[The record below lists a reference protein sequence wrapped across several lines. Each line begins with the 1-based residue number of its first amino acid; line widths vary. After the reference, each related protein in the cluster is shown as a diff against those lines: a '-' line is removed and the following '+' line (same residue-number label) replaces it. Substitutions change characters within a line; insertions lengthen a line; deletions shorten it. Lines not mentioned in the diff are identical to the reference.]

1 MTDRCKYF
9 HQMVSALS
17 IFLALSLAVHA
28 EPTVTA
34 KYLYTLSN
42 FSGAV
47 PVTVPSISID
57 ESAREV
63 YVATGDAVRVFNEQG
78 MEVYRFGSG
87 DTVIRNIYDVAVL
100 RDGTILL
107 LSYFY
112 DSNKNYSPR
121 IERCNYRGEPS
132 AMVEL
137 QGVPT
142 EHSGFRPTRILYRG
156 GLLYL
161 ADLSAMKIV
170 VISEAGEYRDAYDL
184 AALIGIGEQQD
195 DAGMFDFSV
204 DREGAILFTSPVL
217 GRAYRIAQDR
227 KVEVFGKRGS
237 TPGRFGIPTSVIS
250 DDAGRYYVSDSL
262 RCVIIVF
269 DHQFNFITEFG
280 ARGRRPENLI
290 GPRSLAL
297 DSAGRLYIAQL
308 GKRGVS
314 VYRIASN

>member
-1 MTDRCKYF
+1 MTDHCRF
-9 HQMVSALS
+9 VLRTLPALGMLLSLS
-17 IFLALSLAVHA
+17 IAGHA
-28 EPTVTA
+28 ETTLSA
-34 KYLYTLSN
+34 MYLYTLSN

-47 PVTVPSISID
+47 PVSAPNISID
-57 ESAREV
+57 ESASEV

-78 MEVYRFGSG
+78 MEVYRFGSD
-87 DTVIRNIYDVAVL
+87 DTLQRNIYDAAVM

-107 LSYFY
+107 LSYSY
-112 DSNKNYSPR
+112 DSNKSYSPR

-132 AMVEL
+132 ATVEL
-137 QGVPT
+137 QGVPG
-142 EHSGFRPTRILYRG
+142 EHSRFRPTRMLYRG

-170 VISEAGEYRDAYDL
+170 VISEAGAYRDAYDL

-314 VYRIASN
+314 VFRIAGN

>member
-1 MTDRCKYF
+1 
-9 HQMVSALS
+9 
-17 IFLALSLAVHA
+17 
-28 EPTVTA
+28 
-34 KYLYTLSN
+34 
-42 FSGAV
+42 
-47 PVTVPSISID
+47 
-57 ESAREV
+57 
-63 YVATGDAVRVFNEQG
+63 

-87 DTVIRNIYDVAVL
+87 DSVIRNIYDVAVL
-100 RDGTILL
+100 QDGTILL

-132 AMVEL
+132 ATVEL
-137 QGVPT
+137 RGVPA
-142 EHSGFRPTRILYRG
+142 EHSGFRPTRILSLG

-161 ADLSAMKIV
+161 ADLSAMKVLLIT
-170 VISEAGEYRDAYDL
+170 EAGEYRDAYDL
-184 AALIGIGEQQD
+184 AALIGISEQRE

>member
-1 MTDRCKYF
+1 MLL
-9 HQMVSALS
+9 ALS
-17 IFLALSLAVHA
+17 IEGDA
-28 EPTVTA
+28 EPAVTA

-47 PVTVPSISID
+47 PVSVPNISID

-63 YVATGDAVRVFNEQG
+63 YVATGDAVRIFNEQG
-78 MEVYRFGSG
+78 MEIYRFGSG

-100 RDGTILL
+100 QDGTILL
-107 LSYFY
+107 LSYSY
-112 DSNKNYSPR
+112 DSSKGYSPR
-121 IERCNYRGEPS
+121 IERCNYRGESP
-132 AMVEL
+132 ATLEL
-137 QGVPT
+137 QGVPA
-142 EHSGFRPTRILYRG
+142 EHSEFRPTRMHCRG

-161 ADLSAMKIV
+161 ADLSAMKIL
-170 VISEAGEYRDAYDL
+170 VITEAGEYRDAYDL
-184 AALIGIGEQQD
+184 AALIGITGQRE

-204 DREGAILFTSPVL
+204 DREGAILFTSPIL
-217 GRAYRIAQDR
+217 GRAYRITQDR
-227 KVEVFGKRGS
+227 KVDVFGKRGS
-237 TPGRFGIPTSVIS
+237 TAGRFGIPTSVIS
-250 DDAGRYYVSDSL
+250 DDAGRYYVSDTL
-262 RCVIIVF
+262 RCVIMVF

-280 ARGRRPENLI
+280 ARGRRPEDLI

>member
-1 MTDRCKYF
+1 MPVF
-9 HQMVSALS
+9 VIL
-17 IFLALSLAVHA
+17 LALSADGQA
-28 EPTVTA
+28 ETTISA
-34 KYLYTLSN
+34 TYLYNLSN

-47 PVTVPSISID
+47 PVSVPTITID
-57 ESAREV
+57 KEAREV

-78 MEVYRFGSG
+78 MEVYRFGSD
-87 DTVIRNIYDVAVL
+87 DTVMRNIYDVSVL

-107 LSYFY
+107 LSYSY
-112 DSNKNYSPR
+112 DADKNYTFR

-132 AMVEL
+132 ATVQLRGIPAEYSDL
-137 QGVPT
+137 
-142 EHSGFRPTRILYRG
+142 RPTRMLSRD

-161 ADLSAMKIV
+161 ADLNAMKIV
-170 VISEAGEYRDAYDL
+170 VITETGAYCEAYDL
-184 AALIGIGEQQD
+184 AALIGLNGQD

-204 DREGAILFTSPVL
+204 DPEGAILFTSPIL
-217 GRAYRIAQDR
+217 GRAYRIPADR

-250 DDAGRYYVSDSL
+250 DDAGRYYVSDTL
-262 RCVIIVF
+262 RCVIMVF

-297 DSAGRLYIAQL
+297 DNAGRLYVSQL